1 MGYLLDGV
9 WLNTGLGGAGQ
20 CCRQTR
26 AVLHACPTLGEDGT
40 SFKPS
45 LSYFLVLGLVSFGLN
60 FLPNALSSS
69 GTDRVRVKE
78 PSE

>member
-1 MGYLLDGV
+1 MGYLSEGV

-20 CCRQTR
+20 RL
-26 AVLHACPTLGEDGT
+26 AALHACPTLGEDGT
-40 SFKPS
+40 AFKPS